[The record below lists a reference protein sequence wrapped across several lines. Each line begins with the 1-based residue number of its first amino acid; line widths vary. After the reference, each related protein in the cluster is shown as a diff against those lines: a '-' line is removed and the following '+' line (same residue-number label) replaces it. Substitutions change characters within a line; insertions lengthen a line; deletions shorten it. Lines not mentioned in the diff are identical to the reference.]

1 MHSHEIKITAVAYDV
16 IQTEWKISDAMIKAG
31 ASNALTRQ
39 NGTLRRHNVCI
50 IK

>member
-16 IQTEWKISDAMIKAG
+16 IQTEWKISDAIKKTG
-31 ASNALTRQ
+31 ANNTLTRQ
-39 NGTLRRHNVCI
+39 DGTLRRNNVCI